1 MRNSLIIIIVMLLAA
16 SCKKDNYAAPGTSF
30 KGRITYQGEAVNV
43 SHGEVFFELWESGW
57 GKRTP
62 INVAVAQDGSFSSLL
77 FDGTYQLVLPKGQGP
92 YLTLPDAASHTDT
105 TLLQLKGDRNMDIE
119 VLPYYMIRNAKV
131 SANGRQVTGN
141 CRLEKIIT
149 DTRAK
154 NVERITLYV
163 NRTQF
168 VDGIN
173 NIATQS
179 VNGGDIQDPGNITL
193 QVNVPAVN
201 PVQSSV
207 FVRIGVK
214 IEGVED
220 MVFSPVIEQKL

>member
-1 MRNSLIIIIVMLLAA
+1 MRNSLFIIIIVLLAA

-30 KGRITYQGEAVNV
+30 KGRIICQGEAVNV
-43 SHGEVFFELWESGW
+43 SQGEVFFELWESGW

-62 INVAVAQDGSFSSLL
+62 VNVAIAQDGSFSSLL
-77 FDGTYQLVLPKGQGP
+77 FDGNYQLVLPKGQGP

-105 TLLQLKGDRNMDIE
+105 MLLQLKGDRTMDIA
-119 VLPYYMIRNAKV
+119 VLPYYMIRNAKA
-131 SANGRQVTGN
+131 SANGRQVTTN
-141 CRLEKIIT
+141 CKLDKIIT

-179 VNGGDIQDPGNITL
+179 INGGDIQDPGNITL

-201 PVQSSV
+201 PAQSSV
-207 FVRIGVK
+207 FVRVGVK

-220 MVFSPVIEQKL
+220 MIFSPVIEQKL

>member
-1 MRNSLIIIIVMLLAA
+1 MKNSLFLVIALLLAA
-16 SCKKDNYAAPGTSF
+16 SCKKDNYAPPGSSF
-30 KGRITYQGEAVNV
+30 KGRIVYQGEAVNV
-43 SHGEVFFELWESGW
+43 SQGEVFFELWESGW

-62 INVAVAQDGSFSSLL
+62 INVAVAQDGSFSALL
-77 FDGTYQLVLPKGQGP
+77 FDGNYQLVLPKGQGP
-92 YLTLPDAASHTDT
+92 YLMPPDHADT
-105 TLLQLKGDRNMDIE
+105 TQLSLKGDGNMNIE
-119 VLPYYMIRNAKV
+119 VLPYYLIRNAKV
-131 SANGRQVTGN
+131 NASGRQLTAT
-141 CRLEKIIT
+141 CKLDKIIA

-173 NIATQS
+173 NIATQTL
-179 VNGGDIQDPGNITL
+179 NGTDIQDPGNITL

-201 PVQSSV
+201 PVQAAV
-207 FVRIGVK
+207 FIRIGVK

-220 MVFSPVIEQKL
+220 MVFSPLIEQKL